1 MTTKEEIR
9 HLRGLL
15 QHTDRWYIDCECPD
29 NEYIMYIAEKA
40 KEYANEK
47 LSYMSTNALYR
58 RFSLWAVEHTT
69 LPPEYHRAFL
79 NDLTWDLG
87 LKACKGLEKYIYK
100 DCIILKLKF
109 I

>member
-15 QHTDRWYIDCECPD
+15 QHTDRWYIDYECPD
-29 NEYIMYIAEKA
+29 NEDIMYIAEKT

-47 LSYMSTNALYR
+47 LSYMSIDALYR
-58 RFSLWAVEHTT
+58 RFNLWAVDYTI

-79 NDLTWDLG
+79 NDLIWDLG

-100 DCIILKLKF
+100 DCITLKLKF